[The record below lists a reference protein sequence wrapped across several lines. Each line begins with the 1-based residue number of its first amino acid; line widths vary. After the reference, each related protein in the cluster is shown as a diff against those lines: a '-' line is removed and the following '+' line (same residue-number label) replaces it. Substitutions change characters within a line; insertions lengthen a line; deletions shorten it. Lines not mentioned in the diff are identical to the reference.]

1 MNRTQCLLASAPWR
15 GSNPRPRGAQ
25 SVYAVLCLG
34 AALLLPALAA
44 AQESKTDKWIL
55 GFTKD
60 QKQML
65 VKMNDIN
72 TGLSLRVYDV
82 ETGLPAA
89 KSKLIEYSRGEEVE
103 TIKAAKKRLKIVDEA
118 QESMKNVDETI
129 AFFAVE
135 KADNLVIAATD
146 YKRLGK
152 VMAVP
157 LKVDPETKVK
167 AQARLRT
174 IVWSSDRKTMVLV
187 VNQKLV
193 GDFLHEKDYFHLV
206 TPDKRKIQWIEQ
218 DKPKEDKPK
227 EEKKEDKG
235 WWPF

>member
-1 MNRTQCLLASAPWR
+1 MNRTQCPQASAPAR
-15 GSNPRPRGAQ
+15 RSGPRDRISMSALIALGF
-25 SVYAVLCLG
+25 G
-34 AALLLPALAA
+34 AALLLPALAT

-65 VKMNDIN
+65 VKMDDIN
-72 TGLSLRVYDV
+72 TGLSLRLYDV

-89 KSKLIEYSRGEEVE
+89 KSKLTEYSRGEEIE
-103 TIKAAKKRLKIVDEA
+103 TIKAAKKRFKIVDEA
-118 QESMKNVDETI
+118 QESMKNVEETI
-129 AFFAVE
+129 AFFGVE
-135 KADNLVIAATD
+135 KGDNLVIAATD

-157 LKVDPETKVK
+157 LKVDPESKAK

-206 TPDKRKIQWIEQ
+206 TPQDRKIQWIEQ
-218 DKPKEDKPK
+218 DKPKEEKPK